1 MANFP
6 ELRPS
11 DRSAEAERVAE
22 RVAVLRSASPV
33 RLAALATIGAAIF
46 MTVMLLG
53 APGRSEGPPAF
64 LNEALGAADS
74 QAPLVRHPEAGVEFA
89 IQDSSFRIH
98 SRNATVTLATQG
110 AGAGDWHRF
119 EHGVARPIAEG
130 AETILVDGPTLEQ
143 FLTIRERQGL
153 RTWRWRIDTAQ
164 VPRVGDDGAVAFLDT
179 KLHRLTDVSIAPVA
193 ILDAEGKD
201 VTPNGLRWSIEL
213 RNDAWSLTLRLEDSK
228 LPLPYVIDPAVS
240 HRNTQTG
247 SATGA
252 TSVSVTKPTGV
263 QANDLLV
270 AHVMV
275 TGNVTATIAGSG
287 WTAVTSGTAAN
298 TVTQASFY
306 KIAGGSEPAS
316 YSFTWTGSQA
326 AAAIVTAYYGVKSSS
341 PFDLSSAIAST
352 NNTTSVT
359 AGTLTTTANDDIV
372 LAFFGSASNSTYT
385 PPASWNERGD
395 VGTTGISASTDDQIN
410 VTAGATGNAVA
421 TSTVSARV
429 YGHQAAFKVDNVA
442 PSVTMSDPGSPVT
455 GTITLQTSAASDTDS
470 YVAQVQ
476 FQQSPA
482 GAGSWTN
489 VGSADTSSPYSISF
503 DTTTVTDGLYDL
515 RAVAT
520 DGAGNTG
527 NSATVS
533 NRRIDNSAPSSTTTF
548 PASSGSYN
556 NAGWNAGCG
565 TNGFCGTY
573 SDSGSG
579 VQKVEISI
587 RRNTGNYWS
596 AGSFGSGSE
605 VWNTTSLSAG
615 NWSYTFPASS
625 LPADDTY
632 TIRVRATDNVN
643 IAETP
648 ASRSFTYDTAAPNTS
663 ITASPSDPTTS
674 TSASFSFTSTE
685 GSSTFECQLD
695 GGGYSSC
702 TSPKSYAGPLS
713 DGSHTFLV
721 RATDPAG
728 NTDGSAA
735 SYKWNIDTAA
745 PSSTVSFAAS
755 GSSYSTSGWNAGCA
769 TNGFCG
775 TYSDATSGVQQV
787 EISIRQGA
795 GTYWSAGSFS
805 SGSEVWNTTTLAG
818 GNWSYT
824 FPAAS
829 FPADGTYTIRV
840 RATDNV
846 NLVETP
852 SSRSFTIDRVAPNT
866 TVDSNPSNPSTSAN
880 ASFSF
885 SSTEGSSTFECE
897 LYGGRYSSCT
907 SPKSYT
913 SLSEGSHT
921 FLVRATDAAGNTDGS
936 AASYT
941 WTVDTVPPSSTTTFP
956 ASAGTYN
963 ISGWNAGCETIGFC
977 GTYSDATSSVQS
989 VEISIRQVAGNYWN
1003 GSSFGSAS
1011 EVWNLAGLSGGNWSY
1026 AFATTDFP
1034 ADGSYTIRVK
1044 ATDNAGNGETPASRS
1059 FTYDTADPSALFSFP
1074 ASGGDYTDGAW
1085 IAGCGTIGFC
1095 GTYSD
1100 ATSGVQAVE
1109 ISIRQGAGNYWNGS
1123 SFGSASE
1130 VFQTASPSAGNW
1142 SYAFSAASFPADGS
1156 YTVHVRATDNASN
1169 TESGPSR
1176 TFRIDNANPS
1186 ALFTFPAS
1194 GGAYSNS
1201 GWNAGCGTN
1210 GFCGTYS
1217 DATSGVQAVDISIRR
1232 VGTGLY
1238 WNGSAFSS
1246 GSQDFQVAS
1255 FSGGNWSYGFPAS
1268 SFTADESYTVHVR
1281 AHDNAGTTETG
1292 PSRTFTIDNSAPN
1305 TTLDSAPSDPSASAD
1320 ATFAFSADEDG
1331 STFECELDGGGF
1343 SACSSPKSYT
1353 SLSEGS
1359 HTFNVRA
1366 VDAAGNTDPTSA
1378 QLTWSIDTVAPS
1390 STVTFPGA
1398 GAYYRT
1404 STWNAGCTSAGFCG
1418 TYSDATSG
1426 VQKVEVS
1433 VRRVGTGLYWNG
1445 SAFSF
1450 GPEQFFT
1457 TSLSAGDW
1465 SYAFG
1470 AASFP
1475 ADDDYTVRVKAT
1487 DNAGNAESASSR
1499 TFTFDATVPTG
1510 SLGAPANAAVVSGSY
1525 VTVSSDSADAGSGVV
1540 LAIFERRPSS
1550 GGSWT
1555 TIDTD
1560 SSAPYS
1566 VSWDTTAVGDGDYDL
1581 RVTTDD
1587 RSGNSFTSGSR
1598 TVTVDNTAPSSAIL
1612 DALPGAIRDGLGLTG
1627 SGADDGSGVA
1637 SLSYYYCAGPPCS
1650 PSTLIGSSSTGPSY
1664 SVTWSSQPADADY
1677 QVLARVTD
1685 RAGLTLDSAKQ
1696 TVTVDNTDATGSL
1709 TAPADAA
1716 QVSGTIAVSSDSA
1729 DAGSGVASVAF
1740 EQRPAG
1746 GGAWTGI
1753 ATDSTAPYS
1762 VNWDTTPLGDGDYD
1776 LHVVTTD
1783 VAGSSFTSATRTVSV
1798 DNDAPSVSITAPG
1811 AYVNGAAADPFTVTA
1826 TSPDTDIGGVEF
1838 FVCSN
1843 QSTGC
1848 SSGSWSSLGAP
1859 DTTLPYT
1866 GSWDVQGDGNQA
1878 LRAVV
1883 TDNASNT
1890 GSDVVNTLVDRMDPS
1905 GSVTSPAGGAFLS
1918 GTVSVSSDSVDSGS
1932 GVASALFER
1941 RPAGG
1946 GAWTAIGTD
1955 TSTPYSVSWD
1965 TSALNGD
1972 FDLHVVTTDSAGN
1985 AHTSG
1990 SVTVTVDNTAPSAPA
2005 ITLSESSPYA
2015 HVSGQTVFVN
2025 TGQSGTY
2032 DVDATSSDA
2041 QSGIEKVRFPG
2052 SIDDTSSPYGTSY
2065 GFGALS
2071 GSQTVTAYS
2080 GASLTASDTFTV
2092 TPDTT
2097 DPTTTDDTGTIGS
2110 AWRSSPVTV
2119 TLSPSDGGAGLAA
2132 TYYTTDGSTPTTS
2145 SSQGKSVDLT
2155 SNGVYTIK
2163 YFSVDRVGNA
2173 ETVQTAG
2180 TQIRVDI
2187 TNPPASALTLSESSA
2202 FAHVAGTT
2210 MYVKSG
2216 QTGTYTVAAT
2226 SNDPLSGIDK
2236 MRFPGG
2242 VDDSVSPFQT
2252 IYALDD
2258 LTGTQTV
2265 TAFDNAG
2272 NTSSSTFEVTT
2283 DDGAPSGGSVTYT
2296 GGYDAD
2302 GQILVSTA
2310 NGTDSLSGVDAS
2322 TGVLERRTSA
2332 LTDGTCAG
2340 FSGGWSAA
2348 SSPDTIAT
2356 DTCAQYRYRV
2366 SDHVSNEVVYTSAN
2380 VVKVDQSAPN
2390 TSIGSTPND
2399 PTNAT
2404 GATFTFSATETG
2416 STFECELDGGGF
2428 SSCTTPK
2435 SYAGLA
2441 EGSHTFKVRA
2451 TDVAGNTDA
2460 SPAQFTWTSHT
2471 TAPNTSIG
2479 STPNDPTNAT
2489 AATFTFSSTQG
2500 SSTFE
2505 CDLDGGGFTSCS
2517 SPMSYSG
2524 LADGSH
2530 TFQVRATDQA
2540 GNTDASPAQSTWT
2553 VDTAAPDT
2561 TIDVGPPDPD
2571 ATPSPSFEF
2580 SATEGGSSFECE
2592 LDGGGFASCSSPK
2605 SYPSLADGSHTFE
2618 VRATDQAGNT
2628 DSTPASYT
2636 WAVNAGAPGVSVTA
2650 PTGFVNLADAD
2661 PFTVT
2666 ATSPDGDVSGVE
2678 FFACTDAS
2686 NDCSTG
2692 SWVSLGTDAAAPY
2705 TTLWALPADG
2715 NAALRAVATDVGS
2728 NTGEDIVN
2736 VTVDRTRPVT
2746 SIDSAPAYPTSATDG
2761 SFDFNGS
2768 EGGVSFQ
2775 CRLDGGSFGACSSP
2789 KSYSSLAE
2797 GPHTFDVQAT
2807 DAAGNAEAAP
2817 QSYTWTVDTTAPDT
2831 SVTAAPADPSSS
2843 SSADFSFTS
2852 TEGGSSSFECR
2863 LDGGSFASCTSPAS
2877 YTGLADGSHT
2887 FRVRATDAAGNTDAS
2902 AAIFTWTVDVTAPGG
2917 GLADPGSP
2925 LRGTV
2930 NLAASPRDTGVGVQ
2944 QVVFQSSP
2952 AGAGTWSPIATD
2964 TTSPY
2969 TASWDTTGVADDLY
2983 DLRILVTDNAS
2994 NTLASTVV
3002 EDRLVDNTD
3011 PTAVMDD
3018 PGSYLSGTVNLTS
3031 TTGDAGSGVATV
3043 TYQLSPAGAGTWT
3056 NVSATWNTTG
3066 VPDGLYDLRV
3076 RVTDNAGNVTT
3087 SASVDDRRVDNTA
3100 PTLSSSVPSD
3110 GATVPSAGS
3119 LSVTANEDLGDVF
3132 ASSIDGGAVAGAV
3145 SSSTVTFTQPFAAG
3159 PHTLSGELEDLA
3171 GNHTPI
3177 RVHFTV
3183 WNTTGGDYPYIEK
3196 NSFASSAMTVAATNG
3211 VGQLRVPAGALSGA
3225 PVGDWLVAKIDP
3237 RPAEAASAG
3246 FAPEGDIYDISAYW
3260 ALAGGAVT
3268 SFDGAVDL

>member
-6 ELRPS
+6 ELRPG
-11 DRSAEAERVAE
+11 DRSAEAE

-46 MTVMLLG
+46 MAVMVIG

-64 LNEALGAADS
+64 LSKALGAADS
-74 QAPLVRHPEAGVEFA
+74 EAPLVRHPEAGVELA

-119 EHGVARPIAEG
+119 EHGVSRPIAEG

-201 VTPNGLRWSIEL
+201 VTPEGLRWGIEL
-213 RNDAWSLTLRLEDSK
+213 RNDAWWLTLRLEDSK

-275 TGNVTATIAGSG
+275 TGNVTASIAGSG

-298 TVTQASFY
+298 TATQASFY

-326 AAAIVTAYYGVKSSS
+326 AAATVTAYYGVKSSS

-395 VGTTGISASTDDQIN
+395 VGTTGISASTDDQIK

-503 DTTTVTDGLYDL
+503 DTTTVTDGLYDF

-533 NRRIDNSAPSSTTTF
+533 NRRIDNTAPSSTTTF

-556 NAGWNAGCG
+556 TAGWNAGCG

-587 RRNTGNYWS
+587 RRNTGNYWN
-596 AGSFGSGSE
+596 AGSFSSGSE

-625 LPADDTY
+625 FPADDTY

-663 ITASPSDPTTS
+663 ITVNPSDPTTS

-702 TSPKSYAGPLS
+702 TSPKGYAGPLS

-735 SYKWNIDTAA
+735 SYAWNLDTAA
-745 PSSTVSFAAS
+745 PSSTVTFPGS
-755 GSSYSTSGWNAGCA
+755 GGSYSTSGWNAGCA

-775 TYSDATSGVQQV
+775 TYSDATSGVQKV

-795 GTYWSAGSFS
+795 GNYWSAGSFS

-852 SSRSFTIDRVAPNT
+852 SNRSFIIDRVAPNT
-866 TVDSNPSNPSTSAN
+866 TIDSNPSNPSTSTN

-885 SSTEGSSTFECE
+885 SSTEGSSTFECQ
-897 LYGGRYSSCT
+897 LDGGGYSSCT
-907 SPKSYT
+907 SPKSYA

-941 WTVDTVPPSSTTTFP
+941 WTVDTVAPSSTTTFP

-963 ISGWNAGCETIGFC
+963 ISGWNAGCGTIGFC
-977 GTYSDATSSVQS
+977 GTYSDATSGVQS
-989 VEISIRQVAGNYWN
+989 VEISIRQGTGNYWNGSSFGSGSEVWNTSSLAGGNWSYAFPASSFPADGTYTIRVKATDNATNAEAPSSRSFTYDATNPSALFTFPASGAAYKNADWNAGCATNGFCGTYSDATSGVQSVEISIRRGAGNYWN
-1003 GSSFGSAS
+1003 GSSFGSGSEVWNLTTIAGGNWEYALAASNFPADGSYTIRVKATDNANNGESPSSRSFTIDTAAPNTTIDSSPNLDSSSAAATFTFSSTEGSSTFACELDGGGFSSCSTPKSYSGLSEGSHTFKVRATDQAGNTDASAAQFTWTVDTVDPSAVFTFPAASGNYDLTAWNAGCATAGFCGTYSDATSGVQTVEISIRRGTGNYWNGTSFGSAGEAFQSATTGGGNWSYAFPASSFPAGGSYIVHVRATDNAGNTESGPSRTFTYDTTPPETTIDSNPSDPSTSSGATFTFSADEGGSTFECELDGAGFSSCSSPKAYSSLSDGSHTFEVTATDGAGNTDPTPAQYTWTVDTTAPSSATTFPASGAADNASGWNAGCGTVGFCGTYSDATTGVQKVEISIRRGTGNYWNGASFGSAS

-1044 ATDNAGNGETPASRS
+1044 ATDNAGNGETPASSS
-1059 FTYDTADPSALFSFP
+1059 FTYDTTDPSALFSFP

-1085 IAGCGTIGFC
+1085 NGGCGTVGFC

-1109 ISIRQGAGNYWNGS
+1109 ISIRRGAGNYWNGS

-1186 ALFTFPAS
+1186 ALFSFPAS

-1217 DATSGVQAVDISIRR
+1217 DATSGVQAVDISIER

-1246 GSQDFQVAS
+1246 GSEDFQAAS

-1268 SFTADESYTVHVR
+1268 SFPADGSYTVHVR
-1281 AHDNAGTTETG
+1281 AHDNAGNAETG
-1292 PSRTFTIDNSAPN
+1292 PSRTVTIDNVVPN
-1305 TTLDSAPSDPSASAD
+1305 TTLDSGPSDPSASAD
-1320 ATFAFSADEDG
+1320 ATFAFSADEGG
-1331 STFECELDGGGF
+1331 SIFECELDGSGF
-1343 SACSSPKSYT
+1343 SSCSSPKSYT

-1359 HTFNVRA
+1359 HTFKVRA
-1366 VDAAGNTDPTSA
+1366 VDAAGNADATSA
-1378 QLTWSIDTVAPS
+1378 QSTWWIDTVAPS
-1390 STVTFPGA
+1390 STVTFPDA

-1418 TYSDATSG
+1418 TFSDATSG
-1426 VQKVEVS
+1426 AQKVEVS
-1433 VRRVGTGLYWNG
+1433 LRRVGTGLYWNG
-1445 SAFSF
+1445 SAFSS
-1450 GPEQFFT
+1450 GSEQFFT
-1457 TSLSAGDW
+1457 ASLSAGDW

-1510 SLGAPANAAVVSGSY
+1510 SLSAPPNAAVVSGFS

-1540 LAIFERRPSS
+1540 LATFERRPSS

-1612 DALPGAIRDGLGLTG
+1612 DALPGAIRNGQGLTG
-1627 SGADDGSGVA
+1627 SGADDGSGVT

-1650 PSTLIGSSSTGPSY
+1650 PSTLIGSSSAGPSY
-1664 SVTWSSQPADADY
+1664 SVTWSSQPADGDY

-1696 TVTVDNTDATGSL
+1696 TVTVDNTDPTGSL

-1740 EQRPAG
+1740 ERRPAG
-1746 GGAWTGI
+1746 GGAWMGI

-1783 VAGSSFTSATRTVSV
+1783 VAGNSFTSATRTVNV
-1798 DNDAPSVSITAPG
+1798 DNHAPTVSITAPG

-1826 TSPDTDIGGVEF
+1826 TSLDTDIGGVEF
-1838 FVCSN
+1838 FACSN

-1859 DTTLPYT
+1859 DTTAPYT
-1866 GSWDVQGDGNQA
+1866 ASWDVQGDGNQA
-1878 LRAVV
+1878 LRAVI

-1890 GSDVVNTLVDRMDPS
+1890 GSDVVNTLVDRTDPS

-1918 GTVSVSSDSVDSGS
+1918 GTVTVSSDSADSGS

-1985 AHTSG
+1985 AHTSAA
-1990 SVTVTVDNTAPSAPA
+1990 VTVAVDNTAPSAPA

-2025 TGQSGTY
+2025 TGQSGSY

-2052 SIDDTSSPYGTSY
+2052 PVDDTSSPYGTSY

-2080 GASLTASDTFTV
+2080 GAGLTASDTFTV

-2097 DPTTTDDTGTIGS
+2097 
-2110 AWRSSPVTV
+2110 AR
-2119 TLSPSDGGAGLAA
+2119 
-2132 TYYTTDGSTPTTS
+2132 
-2145 SSQGKSVDLT
+2145 
-2155 SNGVYTIK
+2155 
-2163 YFSVDRVGNA
+2163 
-2173 ETVQTAG
+2173 
-2180 TQIRVDI
+2180 
-2187 TNPPASALTLSESSA
+2187 
-2202 FAHVAGTT
+2202 
-2210 MYVKSG
+2210 
-2216 QTGTYTVAAT
+2216 
-2226 SNDPLSGIDK
+2226 
-2236 MRFPGG
+2236 
-2242 VDDSVSPFQT
+2242 
-2252 IYALDD
+2252 
-2258 LTGTQTV
+2258 
-2265 TAFDNAG
+2265 
-2272 NTSSSTFEVTT
+2272 
-2283 DDGAPSGGSVTYT
+2283 
-2296 GGYDAD
+2296 
-2302 GQILVSTA
+2302 
-2310 NGTDSLSGVDAS
+2310 
-2322 TGVLERRTSA
+2322 
-2332 LTDGTCAG
+2332 
-2340 FSGGWSAA
+2340 
-2348 SSPDTIAT
+2348 
-2356 DTCAQYRYRV
+2356 
-2366 SDHVSNEVVYTSAN
+2366 
-2380 VVKVDQSAPN
+2380 
-2390 TSIGSTPND
+2390 
-2399 PTNAT
+2399 
-2404 GATFTFSATETG
+2404 
-2416 STFECELDGGGF
+2416 
-2428 SSCTTPK
+2428 
-2435 SYAGLA
+2435 
-2441 EGSHTFKVRA
+2441 
-2451 TDVAGNTDA
+2451 
-2460 SPAQFTWTSHT
+2460 
-2471 TAPNTSIG
+2471 
-2479 STPNDPTNAT
+2479 
-2489 AATFTFSSTQG
+2489 
-2500 SSTFE
+2500 
-2505 CDLDGGGFTSCS
+2505 
-2517 SPMSYSG
+2517 
-2524 LADGSH
+2524 
-2530 TFQVRATDQA
+2530 
-2540 GNTDASPAQSTWT
+2540 
-2553 VDTAAPDT
+2553 
-2561 TIDVGPPDPD
+2561 
-2571 ATPSPSFEF
+2571 TPS
-2580 SATEGGSSFECE
+2580 
-2592 LDGGGFASCSSPK
+2592 
-2605 SYPSLADGSHTFE
+2605 
-2618 VRATDQAGNT
+2618 R
-2628 DSTPASYT
+2628 
-2636 WAVNAGAPGVSVTA
+2636 
-2650 PTGFVNLADAD
+2650 
-2661 PFTVT
+2661 
-2666 ATSPDGDVSGVE
+2666 
-2678 FFACTDAS
+2678 
-2686 NDCSTG
+2686 
-2692 SWVSLGTDAAAPY
+2692 
-2705 TTLWALPADG
+2705 
-2715 NAALRAVATDVGS
+2715 
-2728 NTGEDIVN
+2728 
-2736 VTVDRTRPVT
+2736 
-2746 SIDSAPAYPTSATDG
+2746 
-2761 SFDFNGS
+2761 
-2768 EGGVSFQ
+2768 
-2775 CRLDGGSFGACSSP
+2775 
-2789 KSYSSLAE
+2789 
-2797 GPHTFDVQAT
+2797 
-2807 DAAGNAEAAP
+2807 
-2817 QSYTWTVDTTAPDT
+2817 
-2831 SVTAAPADPSSS
+2831 
-2843 SSADFSFTS
+2843 
-2852 TEGGSSSFECR
+2852 
-2863 LDGGSFASCTSPAS
+2863 
-2877 YTGLADGSHT
+2877 
-2887 FRVRATDAAGNTDAS
+2887 
-2902 AAIFTWTVDVTAPGG
+2902 
-2917 GLADPGSP
+2917 
-2925 LRGTV
+2925 
-2930 NLAASPRDTGVGVQ
+2930 
-2944 QVVFQSSP
+2944 
-2952 AGAGTWSPIATD
+2952 
-2964 TTSPY
+2964 
-2969 TASWDTTGVADDLY
+2969 
-2983 DLRILVTDNAS
+2983 
-2994 NTLASTVV
+2994 
-3002 EDRLVDNTD
+3002 
-3011 PTAVMDD
+3011 
-3018 PGSYLSGTVNLTS
+3018 
-3031 TTGDAGSGVATV
+3031 
-3043 TYQLSPAGAGTWT
+3043 
-3056 NVSATWNTTG
+3056 
-3066 VPDGLYDLRV
+3066 
-3076 RVTDNAGNVTT
+3076 
-3087 SASVDDRRVDNTA
+3087 
-3100 PTLSSSVPSD
+3100 
-3110 GATVPSAGS
+3110 
-3119 LSVTANEDLGDVF
+3119 
-3132 ASSIDGGAVAGAV
+3132 
-3145 SSSTVTFTQPFAAG
+3145 
-3159 PHTLSGELEDLA
+3159 
-3171 GNHTPI
+3171 
-3177 RVHFTV
+3177 
-3183 WNTTGGDYPYIEK
+3183 
-3196 NSFASSAMTVAATNG
+3196 
-3211 VGQLRVPAGALSGA
+3211 
-3225 PVGDWLVAKIDP
+3225 
-3237 RPAEAASAG
+3237 
-3246 FAPEGDIYDISAYW
+3246 
-3260 ALAGGAVT
+3260 
-3268 SFDGAVDL
+3268 